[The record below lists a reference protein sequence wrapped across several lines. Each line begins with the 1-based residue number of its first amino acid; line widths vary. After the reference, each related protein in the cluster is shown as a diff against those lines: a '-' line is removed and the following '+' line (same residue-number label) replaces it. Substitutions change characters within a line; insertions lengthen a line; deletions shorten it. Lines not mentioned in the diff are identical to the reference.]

1 MSHKKN
7 KKQKTQ
13 EIPSKTDNSIILT
26 TEPKHNKHKFDI
38 IRIISQLIILIP
50 AIACAGALIL
60 IIVKCLGDFT
70 VLQLSGPGAKAIK
83 KENIGNIISIQ
94 TDTSSDNNYPDS
106 SPVSYTIEYMATKN
120 NITTV
125 KTATITEKEII
136 LDDTIEKP
144 MVVKHY
150 YKKLVF
156 KAEKIYLKIST
167 EDFKTLRGQ
176 NITIY

>member
-1 MSHKKN
+1 MSKKN
-7 KKQKTQ
+7 KKSKTQ
-13 EIPSKTDNSIILT
+13 KIPSKTDNNIIIT
-26 TEPKHNKHKFDI
+26 TETKHDKRKFDI

-50 AIACAGALIL
+50 AIVCAGALL
-60 IIVKCLGDFT
+60 FIIIKCLGDFT
-70 VLQLSGPGAKAIK
+70 VLQLSEPGAKAAK
-83 KENIGNIISIQ
+83 TENIGNIISIK
-94 TDTSSDNNYPDS
+94 TETSSDDNYFDS
-106 SPVSYTIEYMATKN
+106 SPASYTIEYTITKN

-125 KTATITEKEII
+125 KTETLTEKEII

-144 MVVKHY
+144 IAVRHY

-156 KAEKIYLKIST
+156 KAERIYLKIST

>member
-7 KKQKTQ
+7 KKSKTQ
-13 EIPSKTDNSIILT
+13 KIPSKTDSSIILA
-26 TEPKHNKHKFDI
+26 TEPKHDKHKFDI

-50 AIACAGALIL
+50 AIVCAGALL
-60 IIVKCLGDFT
+60 FIIIKCLGDFT
-70 VLQLSGPGAKAIK
+70 VLQLSGPGTKAVK

-94 TDTSSDNNYPDS
+94 TDTSSDDNYFDS
-106 SPVSYTIEYMATKN
+106 RPTSYTIEYTITKN

-125 KTATITEKEII
+125 KTETLTEKEII
-136 LDDTIEKP
+136 LDDAIEKP
-144 MVVKHY
+144 IAVRHY

-156 KAEKIYLKIST
+156 KAERIYLKIST

>member
-1 MSHKKN
+1 MRHKKN
-7 KKQKTQ
+7 KKSKTQ
-13 EIPSKTDNSIILT
+13 EIPSKTNNTIILT

-50 AIACAGALIL
+50 AIVCAGALIF
-60 IIVKCLGDFT
+60 IIIKCLGDFT
-70 VLQLSGPGAKAIK
+70 VLQLSGPGTNAVK

-94 TDTSSDNNYPDS
+94 TDTSSDNNYADS
-106 SPVSYTIEYMATKN
+106 SPASYTIEYTTTKN

-125 KTATITEKEII
+125 KTTTLTEKEII

-144 MVVKHY
+144 MAVKHY